1 MTVLDLW
8 NDPAVTVLATMR
20 GLALLVAG
28 PVFGHPALPMRVR
41 VAFAMGLAL
50 ALAPPGLEAFRGIEP
65 GLALAEM
72 VAGRSTSLPVAAFA
86 PARQRAA
93 A

>member
-50 ALAPPGLEAFRGIEP
+50 APAPPGLELASHAIASPNLGANSP
-65 GLALAEM
+65 GTC
-72 VAGRSTSLPVAAFA
+72 R
-86 PARQRAA
+86 
-93 A
+93 